1 MESFV
6 EQKTEPNPSQ
16 NQFTQIIFNDKEEKV
31 FQWVFVSI
39 FPPTLNPRPT
49 NDIHFTSIYFVLFL
63 HFALMTGIICEKL
76 IRMVM
81 RGDDKVDEDVPAG
94 GDDDDDED
102 GNFDG
107 DRESKKRRTK
117 V

>member
-1 MESFV
+1 
-6 EQKTEPNPSQ
+6 
-16 NQFTQIIFNDKEEKV
+16 
-31 FQWVFVSI
+31 
-39 FPPTLNPRPT
+39 
-49 NDIHFTSIYFVLFL
+49 
-63 HFALMTGIICEKL
+63 MTGIICEKL
-76 IRMVM
+76 ILMVM

>member
-1 MESFV
+1 
-6 EQKTEPNPSQ
+6 
-16 NQFTQIIFNDKEEKV
+16 
-31 FQWVFVSI
+31 
-39 FPPTLNPRPT
+39 
-49 NDIHFTSIYFVLFL
+49 
-63 HFALMTGIICEKL
+63 
-76 IRMVM
+76 MVM